1 MGNQV
6 LPQQDFFMYIPEL
19 QEMTRQFS
27 KDRGDAS
34 SLKATLPSA
43 LNNWVKIALD
53 GQVTVYAHI
62 WDSEEEEFV
71 A

>member
-1 MGNQV
+1 
-6 LPQQDFFMYIPEL
+6 MYIPEL

-27 KDRGDAS
+27 KDCSDAS
-34 SLKATLPSA
+34 SLKETLPSA

-53 GQVTVYAHI
+53 SQVTVYAHV
-62 WDSEEEEFV
+62 WDSEEEEIV

>member
-1 MGNQV
+1 
-6 LPQQDFFMYIPEL
+6 MYIPEL

-27 KDRGDAS
+27 KDCSDAS
-34 SLKATLPSA
+34 SLKATLPST
-43 LNNWVKIALD
+43 LNNWVRIALD

-62 WDSEEEEFV
+62 WDSEEEEIV